1 MVKSF
6 ERWERE
12 ELELTFGLQ
21 QVKDH
26 PILTDWLT
34 ATEVITEEEIAKI
47 EPLRVDLESDIS
59 FWNEEEVK
67 IFFINDLVKLIN
79 FKRLN
84 SYKLFAQRTIS
95 ANVKDLKNNDLELRG
110 RIEIVVATGR
120 QKPRQ
125 PFFFIH
131 EYKPIRSSAANDP
144 EGQLLVAMVAT
155 QALNEGE
162 PRPIYGLYVQG
173 KFWNFV
179 ILSGKEYSISA
190 SYDATKVEDLH
201 QIVRILKRCKFYI
214 DRFLGLV

>member
-1 MVKSF
+1 MVKPF
-6 ERWERE
+6 DRWERE

-26 PILTDWLT
+26 SVLTDWLT
-34 ATEVITEEEIAKI
+34 ATEAISEEEIAKI
-47 EPLRVDLESDIS
+47 EPLRVDLESEIS

-67 IFFINDLVKLIN
+67 IFFINDLIKLIN

-84 SYKLFAQRTIS
+84 SYKLFAQRTLS
-95 ANVKDLKNNDLELRG
+95 ATVKDLKNNDLELRG

-155 QALNEGE
+155 QALNDV

-179 ILSGKEYSISA
+179 TLLGKEYSISA
-190 SYDATKVEDLH
+190 SYDATKVEDLY

>member
-1 MVKSF
+1 VVKSF

-26 PILTDWLT
+26 SILTDWLT
-34 ATEVITEEEIAKI
+34 AKEAITEEEIAKI
-47 EPLRVDLESDIS
+47 EPLRIDLESEIS

-67 IFFINDLVKLIN
+67 IFFINDLIKLIN

-84 SYKLFAQRTIS
+84 SYKVFAQRTIS

-110 RIEIVVATGR
+110 RIGIVVATGR

-155 QALNEGE
+155 QALNDT

-190 SYDATKVEDLH
+190 SYDATKVQDLH

-214 DRFLGLV
+214 DRFIDAV

>member
-26 PILTDWLT
+26 PVLIDWLT
-34 ATEVITEEEIAKI
+34 ATEAITEEEKLKI
-47 EPLRVDLESDIS
+47 EPLRLDLESEIS
-59 FWNEEEVK
+59 YWNEEEVK

-95 ANVKDLKNNDLELRG
+95 AHVKDLKNNELELRG
-110 RIEIVVATGR
+110 RIEILVATGR

-131 EYKPIRSSAANDP
+131 EYKPIRSSASNDP

-155 QALNEGE
+155 QALNET

-179 ILSGKEYSISA
+179 TLLDKEYSISA
-190 SYDATKVEDLH
+190 SYDATKPEDLY

-214 DRFLGLV
+214 ERFLGLIK

>member
-21 QVKDH
+21 QVKNH
-26 PILTDWLT
+26 SVLTDWLT
-34 ATEVITEEEIAKI
+34 ATEAISEEEIAKI
-47 EPLRVDLESDIS
+47 EPLRVDLESEIS

-67 IFFINDLVKLIN
+67 IFFINDLIKLIN

-84 SYKLFAQRTIS
+84 SYKLFAQRTLS
-95 ANVKDLKNNDLELRG
+95 ATVKDLKNNDLELRG

-155 QALNEGE
+155 QALNDV

-179 ILSGKEYSISA
+179 TLSGKEYSISA

>member
-1 MVKSF
+1 M
-6 ERWERE
+6 
-12 ELELTFGLQ
+12 
-21 QVKDH
+21 
-26 PILTDWLT
+26 
-34 ATEVITEEEIAKI
+34 
-47 EPLRVDLESDIS
+47 
-59 FWNEEEVK
+59 
-67 IFFINDLVKLIN
+67 IN
-79 FKRLN
+79 FKRPN
-84 SYKLFAQRTIS
+84 AYKLFAQRTIS
-95 ANVKDLKNNDLELRG
+95 ASVKDLNNNDLELRG

-155 QALNEGE
+155 QALNDV

-179 ILSGKEYSISA
+179 TLLGKEYSISA
-190 SYDATKVEDLH
+190 SYDATKVADLH

-214 DRFLGLV
+214 EQFLGLV